1 MSLDVYLSISHLF
14 FMASVLVTNKP
25 ETSGQP
31 PSQARQHP
39 RALAR
44 CDASSTRLKLRKNPT
59 TTHETRPCTRR
70 ITLRLIDSLYAR
82 APTASLRLI
91 DLAYARAHWSKL
103 FLNLQQLSELRHQ
116 GTTKGPDFNYIIH
129 RRGRHESA
137 PAILHRRGRHESPP
151 AVLRK
156 GRHES
161 APGTLRP
168 TVLRKGRHESA
179 PGTLRHDSAGQAC
192 SSPS

>member
-14 FMASVLVTNKP
+14 FMVAVLVTNKP

-103 FLNLQQLSELRHQ
+103 FLNLQQKLSELRHQ
-116 GTTKGPDFNYIIH
+116 GTRFQLHNS
-129 RRGRHESA
+129 SA
-137 PAILHRRGRHESPP
+137 GQARICPSNST
-151 AVLRK
+151 
-156 GRHES
+156 S
-161 APGTLRP
+161 AGQARICPSSTQEGQARICPRNALT
-168 TVLRKGRHESA
+168 
-179 PGTLRHDSAGQAC
+179 SAGQAC
-192 SSPS
+192 SSPSSSRRPHQQRRPRQE

>member
-1 MSLDVYLSISHLF
+1 MCVRHILVSVRCSLFDQHVSRRLPEHLP
-14 FMASVLVTNKP
+14 SVLHGIGSGHEQAR

-44 CDASSTRLKLRKNPT
+44 CDASSTRLKLRKNQT

-103 FLNLQQLSELRHQ
+103 FLNLQQKLSELRHQ
-116 GTTKGPDFNYIIH
+116 GTRFQ
-129 RRGRHESA
+129 
-137 PAILHRRGRHESPP
+137 LHNS
-151 AVLRK
+151 
-156 GRHES
+156 
-161 APGTLRP
+161 
-168 TVLRKGRHESA
+168 
-179 PGTLRHDSAGQAC
+179 SAGQARIC
-192 SSPS
+192 PSNSTSAGQARISPSSTQEG

>member
-14 FMASVLVTNKP
+14 FMVAVLVTNKP

-59 TTHETRPCTRR
+59 TTHETTPCTRR

-116 GTTKGPDFNYIIH
+116 GTRFQLHNS
-129 RRGRHESA
+129 SA
-137 PAILHRRGRHESPP
+137 GQARICPSSTQEGQARICSRNTSTSSTQEGQARICPRNTS
-151 AVLRK
+151 
-156 GRHES
+156 
-161 APGTLRP
+161 T
-168 TVLRKGRHESA
+168 
-179 PGTLRHDSAGQAC
+179 SAGQAC